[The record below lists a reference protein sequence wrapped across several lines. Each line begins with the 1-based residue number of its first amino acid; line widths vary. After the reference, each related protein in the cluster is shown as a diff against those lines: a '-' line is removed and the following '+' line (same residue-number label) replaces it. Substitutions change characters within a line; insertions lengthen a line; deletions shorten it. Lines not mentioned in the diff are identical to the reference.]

1 MKTEHKA
8 VSQNDLIV
16 KTEAG
21 LLEGFKE
28 DEIFKFY
35 GILYGAPPIGKLR
48 WRVMQTLEPWEGT
61 RKAHTFGSMP
71 YQMMHSHPPEIERNL
86 IESEDCLYLNVWTH
100 STSKDEK
107 MPVMVWIHGGGFM
120 NGSGNLITYDG
131 TELAKR
137 GVVLVTFNYRVG
149 PLGNLAHP
157 GLEAESKDGV
167 SGNYGFLDQIA
178 LLEWIQKNISNF
190 GGDPDNVTIFGVS
203 AGAMSVALLCT
214 SPKAEGLFHKAIC
227 QSGGL
232 LGPPR
237 EIPYEE
243 ALQYGLEMQKAL
255 GASSIEEMRDI
266 PAEKLMEFARNLASM
281 DEQPKILRFA
291 PALDNVNI
299 RAQDKTLLERAKVPL
314 IVGSNRDEA
323 TFFTVRMP
331 PLTMGDYQKFV
342 QSKFGGKAA
351 QVLASFPAHSNE
363 EAKKRFIYLH
373 TCYYWTIPVYELA
386 RTLSEL
392 SGDVYVYRFNRL
404 APKNQESGI
413 GVSHGEETPYVF
425 GNISEESY
433 TEVDKKVSKAMMK
446 YWVEFA
452 KTGNPNIEGL
462 PEWPKYT
469 LECNKYLEF
478 DDEISIKDY
487 ASDGSLNTLI
497 TLLGLRIP

>member
-1 MKTEHKA
+1 MQIKHKA
-8 VSQNDLIV
+8 ISEKDLIV

-28 DEIFKFY
+28 DEIIKFY
-35 GILYGAPPIGKLR
+35 GIPYGAPPIGKLR
-48 WRVMQTLEPWEGT
+48 WRAMQTLKPWEGI
-61 RKAHTFGSMP
+61 RKAHRFGPMS
-71 YQMMHSHPPEIERNL
+71 YQIMHSHPPETERYSK
-86 IESEDCLYLNVWTH
+86 ESEDCLYLNVWTR
-100 STSKDEK
+100 SISKGEK

-120 NGSGNLITYDG
+120 NGSGNLTTCDG
-131 TELAKR
+131 TELAAR

-167 SGNYGFLDQIA
+167 GGNYGFLDQIA
-178 LLEWIQKNISNF
+178 LLDWIQKNISNF

-203 AGAMSVALLCT
+203 AGAMSVALLCA

-232 LGPPR
+232 LSPPR
-237 EIPYEE
+237 EIPYKE

-266 PAEKLMEFARNLASM
+266 PAKKLMEFARNLAST

-291 PALDNVNI
+291 PALDDVNI

-331 PLTMGDYQKFV
+331 PVTIGDYQKFV
-342 QSKFGGKAA
+342 QSKFGDKAA
-351 QVLASFPAHSNE
+351 QVLAYFPVHSNE

-386 RTLSEL
+386 RTLSKL
-392 SGDVYVYRFNRL
+392 GGNVYVYRFNRL

-425 GNISEESY
+425 GHLGEEGY

-452 KTGNPNIEGL
+452 KTGNPNIDGL

-469 LECNKYLEF
+469 PERNKYLEF
-478 DDEISIKDY
+478 DNEISVKDY
-487 ASDGSLNTLI
+487 ASDGSLNALVTFLD
-497 TLLGLRIP
+497 